1 MADFSLTQEDLQL
14 LIAANAHL
22 GAKNTNVCIIYFKIN
37 EKYTCLII

>member
-22 GAKNTNVCIIYFKIN
+22 GSKNANVCTI
-37 EKYTCLII
+37 